1 MAPLAGWAPRVSA
14 LARFEK
20 GKAMSRPQPNDF
32 DLQGADGTHGSIS
45 VSNKYTV
52 KLKGTARRVRAAHA

>member
-1 MAPLAGWAPRVSA
+1 
-14 LARFEK
+14 
-20 GKAMSRPQPNDF
+20 MSRPQPNDF